1 MALTEEQKEQ
11 RKRHE
16 ELFRFILEKNGMTYT
31 EFRLEV
37 MHDFVVCNLDELPKE
52 ERRRFKV
59 SLKTK
64 TIPTETKE
72 EKEKIKELFK
82 LIVNKLGVNYVEL
95 WSIKKQHYIVS
106 NKDIFN
112 TFSAEECE
120 RFNLHRYSRIRT
132 YDKVEISELT
142 KEERDEVRKQTKEM
156 VGVLLKRTGTKRKE
170 IIEQAYQDFIY
181 NNDHLLKKSEK
192 KKFDKLVEYYFI
204 SCRIDE

>member
-1 MALTEEQKEQ
+1 MALTKEQKEQ
-11 RKRHE
+11 RKRQE

-37 MHDFVVCNLDELPKE
+37 MHDFVVYNLDELTKE

-64 TIPTETKE
+64 TIPTGTKE
-72 EKEKIKELFK
+72 EKEKLKELFK

-120 RFNLHRYSRIRT
+120 RFNLHKYSRIRT
-132 YDKVEISELT
+132 YDKVEMSELT
-142 KEERDEVRKQTKEM
+142 KDERAEVRKQTKEL
-156 VGVLLKRTGTKRKE
+156 VELLLKRTGTKRKE
-170 IIEQAYQDFIY
+170 IIEQAYQDFICRKGY
-181 NNDHLLKKSEK
+181 MLKEAEK
-192 KKFDKLVEYYFI
+192 KRFDKLVEYYFI
-204 SCRIDE
+204 SCRIGE